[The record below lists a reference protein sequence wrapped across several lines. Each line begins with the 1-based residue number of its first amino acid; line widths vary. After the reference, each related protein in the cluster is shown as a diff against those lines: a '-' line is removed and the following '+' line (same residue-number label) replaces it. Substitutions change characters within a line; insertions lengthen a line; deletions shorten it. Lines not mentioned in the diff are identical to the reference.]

1 MAHPL
6 RQAILGH
13 LLAAG
18 AQTAS
23 ECAAAVGSTPSNCS
37 WHLRYLARF
46 GLVEAVDEP
55 SDDGRERPWRVMAT
69 GFSDR
74 VDESTPAG
82 RGARRAMAEAR
93 LVEEDRILRA
103 YLASREALEAKWRR
117 VESMADY
124 SLRMSA
130 AEAERLVRQLDAL
143 IRPYIAL
150 TREDAPRGADIVHV
164 SFRAFK
170 RP

>member
-6 RQAILGH
+6 RQALLGH

-18 AQTAS
+18 VQTAS

-37 WHLRYLARF
+37 WHLRYLSRF
-46 GLVEAVDEP
+46 GLVEAVP
-55 SDDGRERPWRVMAT
+55 GSSDDGRERPWRVMAT

-93 LVEEDRILRA
+93 LVEEDRLIRH
-103 YLASREALEAKWRR
+103 YLDVREQLPSKWRGIEA
-117 VESMADY
+117 VADY
-124 SLRMSA
+124 ELRLTP
-130 AEAERLVRQLDAL
+130 AEAERIVQQMDALVR
-143 IRPYIAL
+143 PFIAP
-150 TREDAPRGADIVHV
+150 TSDGAPRGSDVVHV